1 METVRRLLMRA
12 RNLDHP
18 QRYVEF
24 QNDRFFA
31 SELTGWFVAG
41 QTLLGI
47 NNDGEEVYHRGIAE
61 LEDYNPYYDEY
72 TVTFTA
78 EVTYQ
83 GAPITLILMSHLP
96 FVEVW
101 RAAQDGRLTSTNPEE
116 ANDNTEE
123 AMME

>member
-1 METVRRLLMRA
+1 MVRDWA
-12 RNLDHP
+12 DP
-18 QRYVEF
+18 V
-24 QNDRFFA
+24 
-31 SELTGWFVAG
+31 
-41 QTLLGI
+41 GI

-101 RAAQDGRLTSTNPEE
+101 RASQDGRLTPDDPNEVVGDG
-116 ANDNTEE
+116 AEE
-123 AMME
+123 AMVE